1 MSLPIQLTDLRLLL
15 LLLHHAAAP
24 RPLCAQVPSWVF
36 TAQVSAFGAVLVL
49 NIINLM
55 FCSTPVQYNCNVLLA
70 LIHGVAFAT
79 DFLLELR
86 ATPVVLSWG
95 GRL

>member
-1 MSLPIQLTDLRLLL
+1 
-15 LLLHHAAAP
+15 
-24 RPLCAQVPSWVF
+24 VF
-36 TAQVSAFGAVLVL
+36 TAQVAAFGGVLVL

-55 FCSTPVQYNCNVLLA
+55 FCSAPVQYNCNVLLA

-79 DFLLELR
+79 DYLLEIK
-86 ATPVVLSWG
+86 ATPVVMSWG

>member
-1 MSLPIQLTDLRLLL
+1 
-15 LLLHHAAAP
+15 
-24 RPLCAQVPSWVF
+24 VF
-36 TAQVSAFGAVLVL
+36 TAQVAAFGGVLVL

-55 FCSTPVQYNCNVLLA
+55 FCSAPVQYNCNVLLA

-79 DFLLELR
+79 DYLLEMK
-86 ATPVVLSWG
+86 ATPVVMSWG